1 MDPRRA
7 AISIGGRAFA
17 DLVVQLRRLG
27 CPAQSSSNSR
37 EHPHAWLEFEVE
49 ESGGSP
55 APRVVSLFLQPARD
69 PQLLTLDIV
78 QPGRRVSQL
87 FAPRQLSRAL
97 LVDRV
102 RGLHQRWAGAA
113 ETKPTPAWDV
123 PFSELA
129 A

>member
-1 MDPRRA
+1 MDARLA

-17 DLVVQLRRLG
+17 DLVVQLRLLG
-27 CPAQSSSNSR
+27 CTAQSSCSTR
-37 EHPHAWLEFEVE
+37 EHPHAWLEFGVE
-49 ESGGSP
+49 PDGGSEH
-55 APRVVSLFLQPARD
+55 PRVISLFLQPARD

-87 FAPRQLSRAL
+87 FAPRQLSRAM

-102 RGLHQRWAGAA
+102 CGLHRRWAGAA
-113 ETKPTPAWDV
+113 ATPPPSSWDV